1 MGELAEEIRTVGE
14 GEVEPRPS
22 PTPTPISTPGSR
34 MDDPSYFSFRLGRW
48 ESGRPWGAPG
58 AGGGGKRGC
67 SGRPRPSPAARQRAG
82 RGGRDRAKGGAA
94 AVLPG
99 VEALP
104 VRYRIGQ
111 SARPTRKATRFNE
124 PLSRTGHPR
133 APKGTPW
140 FPPGEAL
147 FTVRALELGQVGAA
161 RRSKH

>member
-1 MGELAEEIRTVGE
+1 MALGKSSCRDQEGRRGSEEAVPGPSVFPSGEPGPGGRRGE
-14 GEVEPRPS
+14 G
-22 PTPTPISTPGSR
+22 
-34 MDDPSYFSFRLGRW
+34 D
-48 ESGRPWGAPG
+48 
-58 AGGGGKRGC
+58 GKRGC

-99 VEALP
+99 VDALP

-111 SARPTRKATRFNE
+111 SAGPTRKATRVNE
-124 PLSRTGHPR
+124 PLSRTGHPS

-140 FPPGEAL
+140 FPPGGAL
-147 FTVRALELGQVGAA
+147 FTVCALELGQVGAA